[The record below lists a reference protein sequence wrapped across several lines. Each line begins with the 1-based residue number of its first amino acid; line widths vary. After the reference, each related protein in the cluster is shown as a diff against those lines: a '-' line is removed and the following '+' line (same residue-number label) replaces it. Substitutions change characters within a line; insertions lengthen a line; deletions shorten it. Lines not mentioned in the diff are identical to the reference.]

1 MSQLQPEMSLTQQLA
16 ARIAMQSFAP
26 TELAIMAQMAKGN
39 QSPEQIA
46 KELVTMFP
54 TWEATSKRVRL
65 IVQYLRLYG
74 ED

>member
-26 TELAIMAQMAKGN
+26 TELAIMEQMAKGN

-65 IVQYLRLYG
+65 IVQYLKLYG
-74 ED
+74 EE